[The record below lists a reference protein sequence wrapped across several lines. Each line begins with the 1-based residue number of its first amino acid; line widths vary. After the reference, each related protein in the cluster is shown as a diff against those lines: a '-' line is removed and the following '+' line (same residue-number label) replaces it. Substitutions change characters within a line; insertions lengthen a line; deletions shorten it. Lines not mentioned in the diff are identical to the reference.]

1 MKINMKKH
9 TFLVAIVL
17 IVAGFMSCQ
26 KGDSDTAFGYTNIYM
41 PEATVTGGL
50 NLNYLVP
57 SGAGLPTYNFQIDSV
72 NHKLNVILGVTRS
85 GKASADGYT
94 VDVVVYADTTN
105 QQITNKAII
114 NGVLLPTTMYTLP
127 TKVTVPTGKNYASF
141 YLSIDA
147 TAFKAA
153 AYTGKNVALTVGIA
167 NPSKYALYNK
177 YSKTVI
183 IINNDAI
190 LPKLK

>member
-1 MKINMKKH
+1 MKKH

-105 QQITNKAII
+105 QQITNKAIT
-114 NGVLLPTTMYTLP
+114 NGVLLPATMYTLP
-127 TKVTVPTGKNYASF
+127 TKVMVPAGKNYASF

-153 AYTGKNVALTVGIA
+153 AYTGKNVAL
-167 NPSKYALYNK
+167 L
-177 YSKTVI
+177 
-183 IINNDAI
+183 
-190 LPKLK
+190 LE

>member
-26 KGDSDTAFGYTNIYM
+26 KGDGDTAFGYTNIYM
-41 PEATVTGGL
+41 PEATVSGGL

-105 QQITNKAII
+105 QQITNKAITSGI
-114 NGVLLPTTMYTLP
+114 LLPTTMYTLP
-127 TKVTVPTGKNYASF
+127 TKVTVPAGTNYASF

-153 AYTGKNVALTVGIA
+153 AFTGKNVALTVGIA

-177 YSKTVI
+177 YSKTVV